1 MGGEGK
7 VEKMKSKIEERF
19 NLNILFM
26 RLGTGIN
33 VVLYAIDAIMTEK

>member
-19 NLNILFM
+19 NLITLFI

-33 VVLYAIDAIMTEK
+33 VVLYAFDAIMTEK